1 MCEHACVC
9 VQGLRDRVI
18 ITSWV
23 LLDFKQRDGKE
34 KRMEGGR
41 EASFVQMPFEGL
53 ERHFVEK
60 QNSVTSQ

>member
-1 MCEHACVC
+1 MQNQRTTKEQSTPVYECACVC

-34 KRMEGGR
+34 KSEQGQYLKLKR
-41 EASFVQMPFEGL
+41 
-53 ERHFVEK
+53 
-60 QNSVTSQ
+60 